1 MLRRLP
7 LLLGLAAA
15 LIVLLLAG
23 PVAVA
28 VALIRSSPEPRGP
41 DLPAHQ
47 IVAILVLAAAAL
59 AGIAA
64 WGLARLVARLVR
76 RGG

>member
-28 VALIRSSPEPRGP
+28 VALIRSSPEARGP
-41 DLPAHQ
+41 DLAAQ
-47 IVAILVLAAAAL
+47 LFIAFLLLAAAAL
-59 AGIAA
+59 AGFAA
-64 WGLARLVARLVR
+64 WGLARLVARRVR